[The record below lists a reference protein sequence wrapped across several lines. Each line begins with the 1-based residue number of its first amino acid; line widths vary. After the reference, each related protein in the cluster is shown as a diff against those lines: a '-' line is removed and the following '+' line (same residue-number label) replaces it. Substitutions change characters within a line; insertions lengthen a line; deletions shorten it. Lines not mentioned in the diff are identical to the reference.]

1 MINYYHLYTIPN
13 PIYCPNKP
21 FVHRQYMLE
30 HLELNYHH
38 KIKKIID
45 QKSHWPTIPASR
57 VARAGLDS
65 PLWHHGR
72 VQGLTLVSAVA
83 QAPWKQP
90 RGATGKPREGENPWE
105 NPGESRLEMSVL
117 WWSTMLCP
125 AVKCVNWFSW
135 FSFTPTSTSSINPT
149 AISTDVSQL
158 FPCHPLLPYLGGFT
172 LRKHSATSP
181 GITFWH
187 PLASSGIRRPGLQ
200 SPRCIAASGVLV
212 QVFWTSKWRC
222 SIAMVLMTPGST
234 FHVQSFFDWWGYG
247 FLITFLT
254 FQKQISAEC
263 RVSKVGHGWPI
274 SG

>member
-125 AVKCVNWFSW
+125 SVKCVNWFSW

-187 PLASSGIRRPGLQ
+187 PLASADQVCSRRGA
-200 SPRCIAASGVLV
+200 SPPRGFWCRFFGPPNGDVQLPWCWWHRVVLFMFKV
-212 QVFWTSKWRC
+212 
-222 SIAMVLMTPGST
+222 
-234 FHVQSFFDWWGYG
+234 FFDWWGYG